1 MISQFPDDLF
11 SVVLEFLFQE
21 DQFQF
26 AACSHGL
33 YDKLMKGIRKNV
45 FNLNEPYSAS
55 DRASLVRN
63 VKDCYRQLDFFMDED
78 YSDDIEIEKN
88 MLNPPSHVF
97 HSTSKLYEKHIFQY
111 LLPPEMDKPPK
122 LSLDRLYSLSIQHI
136 NGHIRDK
143 EKTLKM
149 FEYFAMKN
157 QFRNLGLKELSLYF
171 FDLLDTLPFIPNLH
185 SLHLVLFETLTKIPN
200 EYVAKEGDLPMRPFN
215 PRSVQQLP
223 ERLLAFSLQEL
234 TLTNRSIAS
243 SDIPLLG
250 SVPCLRL
257 ENIDN
262 LKSLEGLGRGNKS
275 VYIKDCWG
283 VSDFTPLKSVL
294 CVSIEGCRGLTD
306 GSQLNEVKE
315 LTIRNCAN
323 LVEYSSLVQGH
334 VHHLRLVSTYV
345 FGGSELRS
353 FAGLGKIAILDI
365 HRMSINY
372 SISSLDDLGEANEK
386 IIFPSFVQIPEFDQ
400 LSLKY
405 HVLISRYLREL
416 TLTNRSIAS
425 SDIPLLGSVPCLRL
439 ENIDNLKSLE
449 GLGRGNKSVYIKDC
463 WGVSD
468 FTPLKSVPCVS
479 IEGCRGLTDGSQ
491 LNEVKELA
499 IRNCANL
506 VEYSSLGQGH
516 VHHLRLVSTYIFG
529 GSELRSFAG
538 LGKIAVLD
546 ISEMII
552 DLRISSLADLK
563 IIFPS
568 FLRISGF
575 EQLSLKYHI
584 LVNKDE
590 NKRVLILKLGN
601 L

>member
-200 EYVAKEGDLPMRPFN
+200 EYDLINRQLVDDLYVQVVDVIQKLFLHIENHQLSFGIGVKNGFKEV
-215 PRSVQQLP
+215 VQRQALRY
-223 ERLLAFSLQEL
+223 EVKLTEL
-234 TLTNRSIAS
+234 
-243 SDIPLLG
+243 IPLL
-250 SVPCLRL
+250 
-257 ENIDN
+257 
-262 LKSLEGLGRGNKS
+262 
-275 VYIKDCWG
+275 
-283 VSDFTPLKSVL
+283 
-294 CVSIEGCRGLTD
+294 
-306 GSQLNEVKE
+306 
-315 LTIRNCAN
+315 
-323 LVEYSSLVQGH
+323 
-334 VHHLRLVSTYV
+334 STSTS
-345 FGGSELRS
+345 GSELPNLLS
-353 FAGLGKIAILDI
+353 QIELNSDLT
-365 HRMSINY
+365 SIVQK
-372 SISSLDDLGEANEK
+372 L
-386 IIFPSFVQIPEFDQ
+386 FPSAEDSDYRIIHQSCVISYPGTEEQSWHSDGP
-400 LSLKY
+400 
-405 HVLISRYLREL
+405 HVSVTEYLPCHVF
-416 TLTNRSIAS
+416 NVF
-425 SDIPLLGSVPCLRL
+425 IPLVDLTEELGPTEIRPESHHYTNNLTKGMLLAKLKKQIKAPVKPIVKKGSILIFDYRVLHKGCANKSNEVRPILVFTFAKSWYK
-439 ENIDNLKSLE
+439 DNLNFPS
-449 GLGRGNKSVYIKDC
+449 RSV
-463 WGVSD
+463 
-468 FTPLKSVPCVS
+468 FS
-479 IEGCRGLTDGSQ
+479 ITS
-491 LNEVKELA
+491 NVKE
-499 IRNCANL
+499 
-506 VEYSSLGQGH
+506 EEEKGE
-516 VHHLRLVSTYIFG
+516 T
-529 GSELRSFAG
+529 
-538 LGKIAVLD
+538 
-546 ISEMII
+546 
-552 DLRISSLADLK
+552 
-563 IIFPS
+563 
-568 FLRISGF
+568 
-575 EQLSLKYHI
+575 
-584 LVNKDE
+584 
-590 NKRVLILKLGN
+590 
-601 L
+601 